1 MGKLRAALIAV
12 VALGLALP
20 AIGQASRKPT
30 VKEGI
35 QIATVVHLPIRCAKV
50 RISTETKKPKWG
62 KVSFRPKGDSC
73 DAFASNGVSVVKKSS
88 GRWRFITAG
97 SSFECGELYKLV
109 PKAIANDLGI
119 DCFTQ

>member
-1 MGKLRAALIAV
+1 MQRSTFIAV
-12 VALGLALP
+12 VAIAVLSLVAE
-20 AIGQASRKPT
+20 ATASRKPT

-35 QIATVVHLPIRCAKV
+35 QIATLVHLPIRCAKV

-62 KVSFRPKGDSC
+62 KVSFRPKDDSC
-73 DAFASNGVSVVKKSS
+73 DAFTSNGVSVVKKSS

-109 PKAIANDLGI
+109 PKAIAKDLGI